1 MITLRNSFLA
11 VCAVAIMALC
21 VPAAKADVFHLTGN
35 NSDGNPFDVTAN
47 VSQSGSQITVVL
59 TNNIGNQSA
68 INQSISGFQFHITGF
83 GGQAT
88 SGFAGSGRTVDYSG
102 TGNVFNDV
110 GTNGPD
116 SINWALS
123 SPGAGTFKLLTD
135 LPEDTIAG
143 VPTSSTSTTVTYGD
157 ANSSL
162 ESGSHQPIVV
172 QTATFVFTVTGL
184 PAGAH
189 FDGIS
194 FFLGTGPEQV
204 NCTSCGVTQT
214 PEPMSMMLLGTGLI
228 GLAAGLRRRIRRRN

>member
-1 MITLRNSFLA
+1 MIILRNSFLA
-11 VCAVAIMALC
+11 VCAVAIIAFC

-35 NSDGNPFDVTAN
+35 NSDGNPFDVTAS

-59 TNNIGNQSA
+59 TNNQGNQLA

-83 GGQAT
+83 SGQAS
-88 SGFAGSGRTVDYSG
+88 SGFSGSGRSANYSG
-102 TGNVFNDV
+102 SDQVWNDV
-110 GTNGPD
+110 GTSAAD
-116 SINWALS
+116 SLDWEIS

-135 LPEDTIAG
+135 FPQGTIAG
-143 VPTSSTSTTVTYGD
+143 VATSTTSTTVTYAN

-162 ESGSHQPIVV
+162 KADPHQAIIVNSG
-172 QTATFVFTVTGL
+172 TFVFNVTGL
-184 PAGAH
+184 QPGAH

-214 PEPMSMMLLGTGLI
+214 PEPISMMLLGTGLI
-228 GLAAGLRRRIRRRN
+228 GLAAGLRRRIRRRD

>member
-1 MITLRNSFLA
+1 MITLRNGFLA
-11 VCAVAIMALC
+11 VCAVAVMALC
-21 VPAAKADVFHLTGN
+21 VPAAKADVFHLTGT
-35 NSDGNPFDVTAN
+35 NSNGNPFDVTAS
-47 VSQSGSQITVVL
+47 VSQSGTQFTVVL
-59 TNNIGNQSA
+59 TNNQTNQSA
-68 INQSISGFQFHITGF
+68 INQSISGFQFHVTGF
-83 GGQAT
+83 AGQAT

-102 TGNVFNDV
+102 SGHVFTDV

-116 SINWALS
+116 SLNWAVS

-135 LPEDTIAG
+135 FPEGTIAG
-143 VPTSSTSTTVTYGD
+143 VPTSSTSTSVTYGN

-162 ESGSHQPIVV
+162 QTGSHQPIVV

-204 NCTSCGVTQT
+204 NCTQCGVTTT
-214 PEPMSMMLLGTGLI
+214 PEPASMMLLGTGLI
-228 GLAAGLRRRIRRRN
+228 GIATGLRRRFSRKN